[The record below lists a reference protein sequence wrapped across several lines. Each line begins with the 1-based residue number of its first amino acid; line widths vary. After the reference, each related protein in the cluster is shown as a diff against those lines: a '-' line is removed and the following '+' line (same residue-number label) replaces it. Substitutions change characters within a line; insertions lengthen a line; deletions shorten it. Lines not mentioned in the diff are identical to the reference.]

1 MPLGDAIVCTHAN
14 WKRERRQKWASAIV
28 ICVAMVTQV
37 TGSFDEYSELKRL
50 ETGKAFM
57 RRSGGTSLIGNVE
70 YAVNTTVDSI
80 SPYQVLNTEPVDVF
94 DQWEANWKQYAGTF
108 PMTSFEDA
116 VNRGDDAKFDLEKG
130 KLKNLRQSMRKTI
143 NEHIFGATSA
153 ATDLSGYQS
162 LIPDA
167 PSSGTRQG
175 INFGTY
181 TFWRSKQTSG
191 AQTTSAY
198 DNLRSAMRAIRHL
211 VAKGQGVKFPTR
223 YVTGEAT
230 CRGFEGLLVA
240 NERVANKEDQSA
252 NLGFSGEAYLFGKA
266 PVFWDFDCADARMYA
281 LNNEDLQMAYQ
292 AGYWFKGWPPVN
304 PANQLLNV
312 FKVETQ
318 AQLIVKAA
326 RHLGVVTAIT

>member
-1 MPLGDAIVCTHAN
+1 MALPSGTATQL
-14 WKRERRQKWASAIV
+14 
-28 ICVAMVTQV
+28 VAAGWQSLVTENPV
-37 TGSFDEYSELKRL
+37 DNIFEEYSELKRL
-50 ETGKAFM
+50 ESGKAFL

-70 YAVNTTVDSI
+70 YTVNTTVESI
-80 SPYQVLNTEPVDVF
+80 SPHQVLNTEPVDIF

-108 PMTSFEDA
+108 SMTSFEDA
-116 VNRGDDAKFDLEKG
+116 VNRGDEAKFDLEKG
-130 KLKNLRQSMRKTI
+130 KLKNLRQSMRKVI

-167 PSSGTRQG
+167 PSTGGVRQG
-175 INFGTY
+175 ISMTTY
-181 TFWRSKQTSG
+181 SFWRSKQTSG

-230 CRGFEGLLVA
+230 CRGFESLLIA
-240 NERVANKEDQSA
+240 NERVTGKKDEDA

-266 PVFWDFDCADARMYA
+266 PVYWDFDCADARMYA

-292 AGYWFKGWPPVN
+292 AGFWFKGWPPVN

-312 FKVETQ
+312 FKAETQ

-326 RHLGVVTAIT
+326 RHLGVITAIS